1 MNGVPIEFVN
11 VNGVERF
18 ATFSVSPVCDT
29 AEIESIDES
38 IGVVPSLRDVQE
50 TTEIA
55 AIDCVSFGTV
65 TEIFS
70 EILKPPAFGGS
81 AANVNSE
88 VLILNAS
95 TRFLAREDVSLFKVP
110 IISEEFVV
118 FDTEIFAS

>member
-1 MNGVPIEFVN
+1 M
-11 VNGVERF
+11 NGVERF
-18 ATFSVSPVCDT
+18 ATFSVSPACDT

-55 AIDCVSFGTV
+55 AIDALSFGTV

-70 EILKPPAFGGS
+70 EILKPPPLAPAGS

-95 TRFLAREDVSLFKVP
+95 TRFVASEDVSLFRVP
-110 IISEEFVV
+110 KISEEFVV